1 MRNFAFIFLTSLC
14 VGVCVTSC
22 GGDLRPGRDT
32 DADVRWSLYDSLL
45 QFDPDRADSLLQEEL
60 TNYPLPPTD
69 SLDYCILL
77 RQCATAAN
85 NRGDWAESDSLT
97 DWVGGYVARHADCCD
112 KRLPRLAYFNE
123 VTAGICAL
131 YSGRLPLA
139 IDHFETTR
147 RITYRYAMTDRYYD
161 MAINLSDV
169 YISANRLPEA
179 AEILRHGLYLCDSLS
194 MSSAAK
200 VPFLNALSTIY
211 LRLGDYATALHYSDG
226 AQPCLAEASPLD
238 RFSFWNG
245 RGNVYYMREDYEA
258 ALLCFDSATAICR
271 HNEEVSDYNAYISL
285 LNRTD
290 VLVRLGRYDSVEA
303 RLDSCE
309 AYFEANRL
317 TLCSY
322 YAATLRARI
331 LLCRDSNPLAALAL
345 MRRAPQE
352 VENNYLRYLRQALQ
366 RECYLQIGQADSVV
380 AIDRAMLAY
389 KDSLLSNVAAMRV
402 SDVELR
408 YKENIRATKL
418 LAHQHALELRVFIAV
433 LFAVVLVLLA
443 LVLFSHYRH
452 QRRRRDY
459 EYEQLSHKI
468 LKEKVRNLRMRL
480 SPHYLMNLANL
491 LDRQTQVDRGETSV
505 PDGAAIAMTLR
516 QSLELSSQVAAT
528 LSDEI
533 SFVKDYLHCL
543 PCAARV
549 HVRWQIASDVKPALI
564 YIPGM
569 SLQLPVENAVKHA
582 YPSGCDIPPDERN
595 IDVIVSRVE
604 RHRHQGTELV
614 VEDYGVGLSPD
625 SGWTFANGYDI
636 LTQTIHYLNTHNR
649 VHMELQMLDKA
660 SQGSGHGIRVT
671 LFIPDGY
678 RF

>member
-1 MRNFAFIFLTSLC
+1 
-14 VGVCVTSC
+14 
-22 GGDLRPGRDT
+22 
-32 DADVRWSLYDSLL
+32 
-45 QFDPDRADSLLQEEL
+45 
-60 TNYPLPPTD
+60 
-69 SLDYCILL
+69 
-77 RQCATAAN
+77 
-85 NRGDWAESDSLT
+85 
-97 DWVGGYVARHADCCD
+97 
-112 KRLPRLAYFNE
+112 
-123 VTAGICAL
+123 
-131 YSGRLPLA
+131 
-139 IDHFETTR
+139 
-147 RITYRYAMTDRYYD
+147 
-161 MAINLSDV
+161 
-169 YISANRLPEA
+169 
-179 AEILRHGLYLCDSLS
+179 
-194 MSSAAK
+194 
-200 VPFLNALSTIY
+200 
-211 LRLGDYATALHYSDG
+211 
-226 AQPCLAEASPLD
+226 
-238 RFSFWNG
+238 
-245 RGNVYYMREDYEA
+245 
-258 ALLCFDSATAICR
+258 
-271 HNEEVSDYNAYISL
+271 
-285 LNRTD
+285 
-290 VLVRLGRYDSVEA
+290 
-303 RLDSCE
+303 
-309 AYFEANRL
+309 
-317 TLCSY
+317 
-322 YAATLRARI
+322 
-331 LLCRDSNPLAALAL
+331 
-345 MRRAPQE
+345 
-352 VENNYLRYLRQALQ
+352 
-366 RECYLQIGQADSVV
+366 
-380 AIDRAMLAY
+380 MLAY